1 MFDTHKWES
10 TYIQQVDRR
19 ARELPGEYR
28 RPLERLDR
36 LHNGA
41 QPGEVGR
48 LVARLQ
54 SFGELQC
61 YVVGQWGEGSKDLH
75 HFIQTCAEARVAHLT
90 RATGRQESEHQLG
103 LIVGQYRRLVSITA
117 VRSQAMCLLARVG
130 LITPAAKEAAARR
143 AVAMRMEEEMRRDM
157 RAQWMASLAGPG
169 WARRGGCHRMLI

>member
-1 MFDTHKWES
+1 MFFM
-10 TYIQQVDRR
+10 QVDRR

-36 LHNGA
+36 LHNGV

-75 HFIQTCAEARVAHLT
+75 HFIQVCAEARVAHLT
-90 RATGRQESEHQLG
+90 RATGRQESEHLLG
-103 LIVGQYRRLVSITA
+103 LIVGQYRRLLSITA
-117 VRSQAMCLLARVG
+117 VRAQAICLLARHPSPNVPSQSRIVG
-130 LITPAAKEAAARR
+130 P
-143 AVAMRMEEEMRRDM
+143 
-157 RAQWMASLAGPG
+157 
-169 WARRGGCHRMLI
+169 